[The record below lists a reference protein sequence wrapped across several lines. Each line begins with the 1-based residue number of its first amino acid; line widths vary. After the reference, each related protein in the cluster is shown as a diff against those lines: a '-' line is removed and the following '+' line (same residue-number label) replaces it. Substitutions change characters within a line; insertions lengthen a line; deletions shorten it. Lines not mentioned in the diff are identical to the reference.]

1 MKTVLS
7 IIIVASLLFLSNEV
21 VAEDLKYYFPNDES
35 FDSKIPTPEE
45 FLGYTIGSRISEHS
59 RINAYYEKLNEIS
72 ERAELIEIGKTYE
85 NRPIY
90 VLAITSPE
98 NIAKLNSIKDE
109 REAVR
114 RGEKV
119 ETPLIIFLGNSVHG
133 NEISASEASLLSAFY
148 YTASQSEKVRKQ
160 LNESIIFIDP
170 VRNPDGQ
177 ERFASWINSN
187 VSFNRNNSS
196 QYDREHTE
204 GWPRGRGNHYWFDLN
219 RDWLNIVH
227 PESKSRV
234 ALYQDWLP
242 HVQADHHEM
251 GTNTSFFFEPTN
263 PDGNES
269 HLVPQSNYI
278 LNQRFAEY
286 FSNALDNI
294 GSLYYTKE
302 SYDNKNPNFGSTYP
316 DFNGGVGILFEQAS
330 SRGLVQESENGLVTL
345 PFTLRNQLVTS
356 IATVDAAHG
365 NRDALFDLQVEFFT
379 KATAAVD
386 KKRSYVIGDSY
397 DSERLNKF
405 IDLLLS
411 HRLEVYENN
420 SDIVIDS
427 VKYLK
432 GKSYIIPA
440 GQPNSALVGIIFDD
454 RTDFVDESK
463 LGYGA
468 GFSIAYSTGLS
479 YGISNSVS
487 RGDKVDSLPNRANN
501 EFQKSD
507 YAYLVDFRN
516 SGSQRLLFN
525 LLEKDIKVKTATKPL
540 SIKNQSGDID
550 LSYGSLLISVNSQK
564 IGSDELYEILKQLSA
579 ESSVEI
585 IPVSSGFSSKGVD
598 LGSSAFKNIEK
609 PKVLIVTGA
618 DISSTEVGEVWYLF
632 DQQLHYSLTRVNS
645 ENFRRVPLNE
655 FNRIVFVSGSYDFLS
670 DAQIDELKNWIKAGG
685 ILITVNSASRWA
697 IDRNISSEKLV
708 VKEENST
715 TRTAGTQPT
724 SIFSTKI
731 DLSSPIAFGLTSD
744 KLPVIKENSLYI
756 SSSRNSIAKF
766 NESPLLNGYINPEN
780 LVQLVK
786 SASISANRSGRGSVV
801 QFTDNP
807 LFRGIWHGT
816 SRTFVNA
823 ILFGNLI
830 SDRSNS
836 GY

>member
-468 GFSIAYSTGLS
+468 GFSIAYSTGIS

-715 TRTAGTQPT
+715 TRTAGRQPT

-766 NESPLLNGYINPEN
+766 NDSPLLNGYINPEN
-780 LVQLVK
+780 LVQLVE
-786 SASISANRSGRGSVV
+786 SASISANRSGGGSVV

>member
-550 LSYGSLLISVNSQK
+550 LSYGILLISVNSQK

-685 ILITVNSASRWA
+685 ILITINSASRWA

-715 TRTAGTQPT
+715 TRTAGRQPT

-766 NESPLLNGYINPEN
+766 NDSPLLNGYINPEN
-780 LVQLVK
+780 LVQLVE
-786 SASISANRSGRGSVV
+786 SASISANRSGGGSVV

>member
-697 IDRNISSEKLV
+697 IDRKISSEKLV

-715 TRTAGTQPT
+715 TRTAGRQPT

-766 NESPLLNGYINPEN
+766 NDSPLLNGYINPEN
-780 LVQLVK
+780 LVQLVE
-786 SASISANRSGRGSVV
+786 SASISANRSGGGSVV

>member
-405 IDLLLS
+405 IALLLS

-715 TRTAGTQPT
+715 TRTAGRQPT

-766 NESPLLNGYINPEN
+766 NDSPLLNGYINPEN
-780 LVQLVK
+780 LVQLVE
-786 SASISANRSGRGSVV
+786 SASISANRSGGGSVV

>member
-715 TRTAGTQPT
+715 TRTAGRQPT

-766 NESPLLNGYINPEN
+766 NDSPLLNGYINPEN
-780 LVQLVK
+780 LVQLVE
-786 SASISANRSGRGSVV
+786 SASISANRSGGGSVV

>member
-715 TRTAGTQPT
+715 TRTAGRQPT

-766 NESPLLNGYINPEN
+766 NDSPLLNGYINPEN
-780 LVQLVK
+780 LVQLVE

>member
-133 NEISASEASLLSAFY
+133 NEISASEASLLSAYY

-715 TRTAGTQPT
+715 TRTAGRQPT

-766 NESPLLNGYINPEN
+766 NDSPLLNGYINPEN
-780 LVQLVK
+780 LVQLVE
-786 SASISANRSGRGSVV
+786 SASISANRSGGGSVV

>member
-685 ILITVNSASRWA
+685 ILITINSASRWA

-715 TRTAGTQPT
+715 TRTAGRQPT

-766 NESPLLNGYINPEN
+766 NDSPLLNGYINPEN
-780 LVQLVK
+780 LVQLVE